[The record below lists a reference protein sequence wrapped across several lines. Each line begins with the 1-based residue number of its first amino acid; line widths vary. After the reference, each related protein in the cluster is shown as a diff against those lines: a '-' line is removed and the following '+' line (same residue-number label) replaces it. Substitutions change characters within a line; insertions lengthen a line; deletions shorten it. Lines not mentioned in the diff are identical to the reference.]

1 MEDRIKTNEGVFKK
15 EAARGQTLVTP
26 VGMDN
31 SDYAGPASK
40 EVPNKMKMGG
50 GMDNLSH
57 SIPGKD

>member
-1 MEDRIKTNEGVFKK
+1 MERIKTNEGVNKR

-31 SDYAGPASK
+31 SDYGGPASK
-40 EVPNKMKMGG
+40 EVGNKAKLGG

-57 SIPGKD
+57 SLPGKDD